1 MGSRL
6 SPGKDSAL
14 SLAACEIH
22 ASAGT
27 PAGDINPEFY
37 AQKPWCPPQTYPQ
50 DYWAAIAM
58 FANPLLWF
66 APSTVK
72 PEDRAGIRAVMEIH
86 KTHRDA
92 IFAGEI
98 HPVGQEPDGKAFTGL
113 LSHNAETGKAYLI
126 LYREAGAEAEKAELL
141 LPQTR
146 ASQWKRIAGSAKGTF
161 RDCKRSSKLRI
172 RHPDFCLS
180 PLQKEPVSKR
190 NRLLSENNQK

>member
-1 MGSRL
+1 MTT
-6 SPGKDSAL
+6 
-14 SLAACEIH
+14 
-22 ASAGT
+22 AS
-27 PAGDINPEFY
+27 F
-37 AQKPWCPPQTYPQ
+37 
-50 DYWAAIAM
+50 M
-58 FANPLLWF
+58 LWF

-146 ASQWKRIAGSAKGTF
+146 ASQWKRIAGSGSVATGETGKIGVTMP
-161 RDCKRSSKLRI
+161 RASYLMLES
-172 RHPDFCLS
+172 
-180 PLQKEPVSKR
+180 V
-190 NRLLSENNQK
+190 